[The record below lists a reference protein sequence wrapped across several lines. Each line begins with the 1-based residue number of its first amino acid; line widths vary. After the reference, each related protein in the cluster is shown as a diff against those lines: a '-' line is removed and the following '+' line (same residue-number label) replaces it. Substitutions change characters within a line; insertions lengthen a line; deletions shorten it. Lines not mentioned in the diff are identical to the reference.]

1 MSKSDADT
9 TRAIKAALKR
19 AFPSVKFSVTRGG
32 EQIEWTDDGPEV
44 VAVEDALI
52 AAKCAQSRIGWNDRR
67 YLDTPGGGSIYF
79 RRYNLAEQE
88 REKAEM
94 ERRIAERQEETR
106 RENQAVAEAWAARE
120 TVPRPKVEPRA
131 PIENQAAAFEAFEQ
145 LRQRAERDVA
155 ERKHDEK
162 RPSWGPRL
170 IIEGELLANCI
181 ELGLVTADEAPVAR
195 LWAEFADPTK
205 RGSSVRE
212 ARSRHALTGLACRG
226 FELTAGAERGSPSG
240 VLVRAQREVSGA
252 WRFGPN
258 PSSFEYSSH
267 RSGVWSRAVRERETC
282 RQQLE
287 RFSSSDAPRLE
298 AEIARITAEIA
309 ETERLD
315 NEDAAKFY
323 RRQQLRN
330 RAAELGFARVL
341 DFAGAPGLQMQL
353 AARLSGCCSNC
364 GKELI
369 DPISLERGIGPDCYA
384 GKVSFVRFLAKKG
397 HDAATIA
404 DIVAMPEA
412 FVIAVMEEPAKPPRL
427 NLEEEDDELDDH
439 LAAP

>member
-1 MSKSDADT
+1 MTNSDADT
-9 TRAIKAALKR
+9 TRAIKAALKH
-19 AFPSVKFSVTRGG
+19 AFPGAKFSVTRGG
-32 EQIEWTDDGPEV
+32 EHIEWTDEGAEV

-52 AAKCAQSRIGWNDRR
+52 AAKCAQPRIGWNGRR
-67 YLDTPGGGSIYF
+67 YLDTPGGDSIYF
-79 RRYNLAEQE
+79 NRYSIAE
-88 REKAEM
+88 RERDKADM

-106 RENQAVAEAWAARE
+106 RENQAVAEARAARK
-120 TVPRPKVEPRA
+120 TAPRPAAAPRA
-131 PIENQAAAFEAFEQ
+131 PIENPDAAFEAFEQ

-170 IIEGELLANCI
+170 IIEGELLEISI
-181 ELGLVTADEAPVAR
+181 ELGLMTADEPPVAR

-226 FELTAGAERGSPSG
+226 FELTAGAERGSPSD
-240 VLVRAQREVSGA
+240 VILRAQREASGA

-267 RSGVWSRAVRERETC
+267 RSREWGEAVRSRERY
-282 RQQLE
+282 RQQE
-287 RFSSSDAPRLE
+287 DVVARL
-298 AEIARITAEIA
+298 TAEIA
-309 ETERLD
+309 AIERLD
-315 NEDAAKFY
+315 NEDAAQFY

-330 RAAELGFARVL
+330 RATELAMARVL

-353 AARLSGCCSNC
+353 AARLSGRCSCC

-369 DPISLERGIGPDCYA
+369 DPISLERGIG
-384 GKVSFVRFLAKKG
+384 R
-397 HDAATIA
+397 T
-404 DIVAMPEA
+404 AMPA
-412 FVIAVMEEPAKPPRL
+412 RSRSSDFWPKKATTPRRSRTSSPCRKHSSPPPWPISMDRRRRPSAKPRRPS
-427 NLEEEDDELDDH
+427 DDE
-439 LAAP
+439 